1 MSDFWKGGELE
12 NIKGKKGLGY
22 MENQGGILEVLRS
35 SQPCKGGHI
44 TPCKSEGTHVVRAS
58 L

>member
-1 MSDFWKGGELE
+1 MSDFGRGELE
-12 NIKGKKGLGY
+12 NIKGKSLGY
-22 MENQGGILEVLRS
+22 MENQGGILEVLRL

-58 L
+58 M